1 MLTPDLQVYIENL
14 AVLDVLVVKYAL
26 SAADATLYS
35 KFYFAVAARHKWGEV
50 TRQVGDILFARK
62 KVKAPGAISVAYE
75 NGNNLLYTASTAR
88 TISDKAFGL
97 RWKPTKASLKASLE
111 ADVDAVLKDM

>member
-1 MLTPDLQVYIENL
+1 M
-14 AVLDVLVVKYAL
+14 KYAL

-35 KFYFAVAARHKWGEV
+35 KFYFAVAARHRWGEV

-62 KVKAPGAISVAYE
+62 KVEAPGAISVAYE